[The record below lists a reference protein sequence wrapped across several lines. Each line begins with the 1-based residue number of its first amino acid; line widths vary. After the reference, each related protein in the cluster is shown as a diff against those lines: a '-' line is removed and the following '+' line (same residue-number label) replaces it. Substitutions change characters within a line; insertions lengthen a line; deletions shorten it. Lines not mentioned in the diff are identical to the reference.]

1 MIAIDVPGLLRTFL
15 SIVEPEYSK
24 GKNHYKSMKNPMK
37 IHILWKRVV
46 HRNEIHTAMIS
57 ENKTRKSRL
66 VMTAP
71 VCDVSPGIVP
81 ANLGDCTK

>member
-1 MIAIDVPGLLRTFL
+1 
-15 SIVEPEYSK
+15 
-24 GKNHYKSMKNPMK
+24 MKNPTQTQN
-37 IHILWKRVV
+37 IVWKMVV
-46 HRNEIHTAMIS
+46 HMNEIHTAIIS

>member
-1 MIAIDVPGLLRTFL
+1 
-15 SIVEPEYSK
+15 
-24 GKNHYKSMKNPMK
+24 MKN
-37 IHILWKRVV
+37 ITQITLWKMVV
-46 HRNEIHTAMIS
+46 HRNEIHTAIIS

-66 VMTAP
+66 VITAP

>member
-24 GKNHYKSMKNPMK
+24 GINHYKFMKNPMQ
-37 IHILWKRVV
+37 IILWKMVV
-46 HRNEIHTAMIS
+46 HRNEIHTAIIS